1 MDSQEAI
8 ERPRVVQGRVHHTD
22 SDDRLR
28 VERRLPPRVVS
39 ALRRRGHPID
49 LVPDWSGAMGRA
61 HALTVWQEPGGPI
74 LAGGADPRGDGL
86 ALGY

>member
-1 MDSQEAI
+1 MPLVTYSH
-8 ERPRVVQGRVHHTD
+8 PP
-22 SDDRLR
+22 DRLR

-39 ALRRRGHPID
+39 ALRRRGHLID
-49 LVPDWSGAMGRA
+49 LVPDWSGAMGHA
-61 HALTVWQEPGGPI
+61 HALTVREEPGGPI